1 MRLAPRFPLC
11 DRVFLAAGCARD
23 VEAVKGRA
31 GTGRQGEFYLE
42 FRRQRERLLTSTMS
56 PKAGDVTQVVQD
68 FHFSAGPT
76 VTAGF
81 IGFAFDIR

>member
-1 MRLAPRFPLC
+1 
-11 DRVFLAAGCARD
+11 
-23 VEAVKGRA
+23 VEAVKGEA
-31 GTGRQGEFYLE
+31 GTGSWGEFPPE
-42 FRRQRERLLTSTMS
+42 FRRRRERFLTSTVS
-56 PKAGDVTQVVQD
+56 PETGDIRQVAQD

>member
-1 MRLAPRFPLC
+1 
-11 DRVFLAAGCARD
+11 V
-23 VEAVKGRA
+23 GREV
-31 GTGRQGEFYLE
+31 GEKRWVGR
-42 FRRQRERLLTSTMS
+42 
-56 PKAGDVTQVVQD
+56 D

>member
-1 MRLAPRFPLC
+1 MGP
-11 DRVFLAAGCARD
+11 
-23 VEAVKGRA
+23 E
-31 GTGRQGEFYLE
+31 
-42 FRRQRERLLTSTMS
+42 
-56 PKAGDVTQVVQD
+56 AGDSRQVAQD